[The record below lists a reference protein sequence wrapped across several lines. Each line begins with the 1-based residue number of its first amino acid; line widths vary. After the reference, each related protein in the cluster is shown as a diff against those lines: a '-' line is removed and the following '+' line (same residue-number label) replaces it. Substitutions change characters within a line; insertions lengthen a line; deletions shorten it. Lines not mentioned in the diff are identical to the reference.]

1 MEAIRTQI
9 NKNPLVVGAVT
20 GGLVGLIIGLL
31 IGWVFWPVEYVGAYP
46 RDLVYEQKVE
56 YMRMAIEAYG
66 YNKDAGQ
73 AKFRYDSLEDDADEV
88 LTEIVQNPGNLPP
101 TLIFEFST
109 VVTGAQPAVTQ
120 PAGALQSPVP
130 GTPGVLP
137 TVQPTVPVPAAGTET
152 EPPKERSLLSI
163 LLPVLCVLFLAIA
176 GVVAFLLIQRSRQR
190 PGETVEPPAQPPDT
204 VRQATWTDYPAQGVE
219 TPIAQFLA
227 SYKVG
232 DDLFDDSFSIDSPSG
247 EFLGECGVGI
257 SDTIGVGDPK
267 KITAFEVW
275 LFDKNDIQTV
285 TKVVMSA
292 HAFNNAAIRQ
302 RLEAKGEPVL
312 SAPNAEIVL
321 DTQTLQLVGRV
332 VDVSYGQ
339 GAAPDESYFDSF
351 ILELSVWPK

>member
-1 MEAIRTQI
+1 MEAIRAQI
-9 NKNPLVVGAVT
+9 NKNPLIAGAIA
-20 GGLVGLIIGLL
+20 GAILGLAIGLIF
-31 IGWVFWPVEYVGAYP
+31 GWVIWPVEYVGAYP

-56 YMRMAIEAYG
+56 YMRMSIEAFG
-66 YNKDAGQ
+66 FTKDASQ
-73 AKFRYDSLEDDADEV
+73 AKLRYDSLEEGDQI
-88 LTEIVQNPGNLPP
+88 LTEIVQNPGTLPP
-101 TLIFEFST
+101 SLILEYST
-109 VVTGAQPAVTQ
+109 VVTGVQAVVTPQ
-120 PAGALQSPVP
+120 TPIP
-130 GTPGVLP
+130 GTPGVEATLG
-137 TVQPTVPVPAAGTET
+137 VPVSGTVEE
-152 EPPKERSLLSI
+152 EPQEEKSLLSI
-163 LLPVLCVLFLAIA
+163 LLPVLCVLLLAIA
-176 GVVAFLLIQRSRQR
+176 GVLAWLFIQRNRKSS
-190 PGETVEPPAQPPDT
+190 GEGTSPVVQSPDT
-204 VRQATWTDYPAQGVE
+204 VRQATWTDYSAAGVE
-219 TPIAQFLA
+219 SPIAQFLA

-267 KITAFEVW
+267 KVTAFEVW

-292 HAFNNAAIRQ
+292 HAFNNVAIRQ
-302 RLEAKGEPVL
+302 RLEAKGEPVM
-312 SAPNAEIVL
+312 SEPNAEIIL